1 MTRTEEPKMI
11 AQRLHG
17 VPGYDAFKYQLCFRS
32 PLREIKKGHE

>member
-1 MTRTEEPKMI
+1 MI

-17 VPGYDAFKYQLCFRS
+17 VPSYDAFKYQLCFRS